1 METYYFQLKSYFIS
15 NLKLLKYF
23 KNDNELEAKN
33 DWSEDLFRAI
43 NRNWIKQWKSYIGFD
58 SICQELKNK
67 NINEIKDDCKDW
79 ITSLIEDNIKK
90 IKN

>member
-1 METYYFQLKSYFIS
+1 MLTLQLKSYFIS

>member
-15 NLKLLKYF
+15 KLKLLKYF